1 MKLVQVRLGVGLIAL
16 LFAHLAQAHERS
28 ESTSHWTLVGGE
40 LHGVVTART
49 REVTRLTVPGDSYA
63 SLAQIFATHVQ
74 RSIAASVD
82 GTACAQPQAPALLE
96 SEPGY
101 VRVDVRMQCPA
112 GDVLALKV
120 DLLFGVAPSHHHFLY
135 VAAGDSSREA
145 ILSAA
150 EPSTEVELRASAS
163 RRNNILQFVEMGIE
177 HIATGVD
184 HLAFLLAL
192 LITARTARQVL
203 AIVTGFTV
211 GHSITLSLA
220 VLGVIQANRE
230 AVECL
235 IGLTIAMAA
244 AQNLIRGER
253 EGRVAGLAAAAI
265 AASLLLIPADLRPD
279 MPASLILAI
288 ALATGSAIWLS
299 SMSRQRPAINGTSL
313 EGAAGGRDVGAAHG
327 GDSGGRGVS
336 ATHTGNDGG
345 QGGTDYAVRSNNAGV
360 GLFAIPA
367 RFAMAAG
374 FGLIHGLGFA
384 SALQDLHL
392 PRTMLLSSLLGFNVG
407 VEIGQ
412 LAVVVAALALVAIAA
427 RLVPASQHRADMSA
441 AAASAAL
448 LAAGLAWFLTRAY

>member
-1 MKLVQVRLGVGLIAL
+1 MKIWVGLIAL
-16 LFAHLAQAHERS
+16 LFGCLAQAHERS
-28 ESTSHWTLVGGE
+28 ESTSHWTLIDGE

-63 SLAQIFATHVQ
+63 SLAQIFAGHVQ
-74 RSIAASVD
+74 RSVTASVD
-82 GTACAQPQAPALLE
+82 GIACVRRQVPTILE
-96 SEPGY
+96 SESGY
-101 VRVDVRMQCPA
+101 VRVDVRMHC
-112 GDVLALKV
+112 GSGSLLLLKL
-120 DLLFGVAPSHHHFLY
+120 DLFFGVAPSHHHFLY
-135 VAAGDSSREA
+135 VTAGSASHEA
-145 ILSAA
+145 ILSASA
-150 EPSTEVELRASAS
+150 PSTEVELRPSAGVTTS
-163 RRNNILQFVEMGIE
+163 FMQFVGMGIE
-177 HIATGVD
+177 HIVTGID

-192 LITARTARQVL
+192 LITARNARQVL

-220 VLGVIQANRE
+220 VLGFIQANRG

-253 EGRVAGLAAAAI
+253 EGRAAAVIAAAI

-279 MPASLILAI
+279 MPANLVLAI
-288 ALATGSAIWLS
+288 ALATGGAVWLA
-299 SMSRQRPAINGTSL
+299 SMGHNATPTRGAGTVAGNAARGFDDGPAGPVPRGDGRRVTPHRANIAGPDDSNALGYARPTPRNC
-313 EGAAGGRDVGAAHG
+313 GGVF
-327 GDSGGRGVS
+327 S
-336 ATHTGNDGG
+336 
-345 QGGTDYAVRSNNAGV
+345 
-360 GLFAIPA
+360 IPA

-392 PRTMLLSSLLGFNVG
+392 PRAMLLSSLLGFNVG

-412 LAVVVAALALVAIAA
+412 LAVVIAA
-427 RLVPASQHRADMSA
+427 VAMIAVAGKVLPITQRRAEMSA
-441 AAASAAL
+441 AVASAAL